1 MLCGETPMK
10 IPPGV
15 FSDALFSPCRRY
27 RYWLTRTWDLSRPTI
42 VVIGLNPSKAD
53 LERDDNTVRKCQ
65 VFARNLEYGRLLML
79 NLYAYVATDPDDM
92 WRAHKTGIDITGGVA
107 NTFPALQTY
116 REAFH
121 VDCTVAAWG
130 KAGARS
136 DDAGRQLV
144 NMLCFG
150 TNKDGT
156 PKHPGRIS
164 YSEKLRP
171 WNFQ

>member
-1 MLCGETPMK
+1 MK
-10 IPPGV
+10 ILPGV
-15 FSDALFSPCRRY
+15 YSDALFSPCGKY
-27 RYWLTRTWDLSRPTI
+27 RYWLTRTWDLSRPTMA
-42 VVIGLNPSKAD
+42 VIGLNPSKAD
-53 LERDDNTVRKCQ
+53 LKSDDNTVRKCQ
-65 VFARNLEYGRLLML
+65 EFARKRGCGRLLML
-79 NLYAYVATDPDDM
+79 NLYAYIATDPDDM

-116 REAFH
+116 RKAFH
-121 VDCTVAAWG
+121 VDYTVAAWGG

-136 DDAGRQLV
+136 DGAGRQLA

-156 PKHPGRIS
+156 PKHPCRIP

>member
-1 MLCGETPMK
+1 MK

-15 FSDALFSPCRRY
+15 FSDALFSPCGKY
-27 RYWLTRTWDLSRPTI
+27 RYWLTRTWDLSRPT
-42 VVIGLNPSKAD
+42 VAVIGLNPSKAS
-53 LERDDNTVRKCQ
+53 LERDDNTVRKCYEF
-65 VFARNLEYGRLLML
+65 VRKRDYGRLLML

-92 WRAHKTGIDITGGVA
+92 WHAHKTGIDITGGVW
-107 NTFPALQTY
+107 NSFTALQAY
-116 REAFH
+116 RKAFH
-121 VDCTVAAWG
+121 VDNTVAAWG
-130 KAGARS
+130 REAGARS
-136 DDAGRQLV
+136 DDAGRQLQ

-156 PKHPGRIS
+156 PKHPCRIP